1 MKTNWQKDIHDR
13 LGSYEKDAPEGL
25 WEGISR
31 ELPKLNDGVMLTHKP
46 QRTAKFRMWRVAGV
60 AAAASVALVIGYNFL
75 GNSAKDN
82 INIATNTPK
91 HPNMLASNQKPLG
104 NEPTGVCAE
113 QATHSADDL
122 LSEQPVL
129 ASASME
135 QPVLASASTEQ
146 PTLANAS
153 TETDVKVISSKEE
166 NSSKEEYSKKEEN
179 GKENEQ
185 AEVKPEKREDS
196 RVLPKSQNDALL
208 AYNDLTER
216 RGSADVSSRWSVS
229 TGAMG
234 GLGASSTTTAYGDYL
249 VLASPGVMD
258 AKDSPMLDMNTVN
271 RDVEQKTEYDH
282 HLPIRIGLSVAY
294 ALTDRLSIS
303 SGLTYTRLSS
313 DIKDASRESKYIGEQ
328 RLHYVGIPVNV
339 SYKVASFRWISLYG
353 TAGVLAEK
361 CVSGTTDE
369 GYVENNT
376 MKYTNTQDISSKP
389 LQMSVNAGVGI
400 QFDFVDNVGI
410 YAEPGLSYYFD
421 DGSAL
426 QTIYKEKP
434 LNFNLNVGVR
444 FKLGKW
450 KQ

>member
-31 ELPKLNDGVMLTHKP
+31 KLPKLNDGGMLTHKP

-60 AAAASVALVIGYNFL
+60 AAAASVALVIGYSFL

-82 INIATNTPK
+82 INIATNTTK
-91 HPNMLASNQKPLG
+91 HPNMLASSQKPIG

-122 LSEQPVL
+122 LSEQSALAKALTEQPTL

-135 QPVLASASTEQ
+135 
-146 PTLANAS
+146 
-153 TETDVKVISSKEE
+153 TDVKEISSKEE
-166 NSSKEEYSKKEEN
+166 NSKEEN
-179 GKENEQ
+179 KQTETKT
-185 AEVKPEKREDS
+185 AKREDS
-196 RVLPKSQNDALL
+196 YVLPHNPDNNLL
-208 AYNDLTER
+208 AFNDMTER
-216 RGSADVSSRWSVS
+216 RGDEDAPSRWSVS

-234 GLGASSTTTAYGDYL
+234 GLGASGTTIAYGDHL
-249 VLASPGVMD
+249 VLSSPGVAD
-258 AKDSPMLDMNTVN
+258 TKDSPMLDMNTIN
-271 RDVEQKTEYDH
+271 RDIETKTEYDH

-303 SGLTYTRLSS
+303 SGLTYTRLAS

-339 SYKVASFRWISLYG
+339 SYKVASSRWISLYG

-400 QFDFVDNVGI
+400 QFDIIDNVGI

-444 FKLGKW
+444 FKLSKY
-450 KQ
+450 

>member
-31 ELPKLNDGVMLTHKP
+31 RMPKLNDGGMLTDKP

-75 GNSAKDN
+75 GNDTKDN
-82 INIATNTPK
+82 INIPTNTTK
-91 HPNMLASNQKPLG
+91 HPNMLASNKKPLG
-104 NEPTGVCAE
+104 NKPTGVCVE

-122 LSEQPVL
+122 LAEQPKL
-129 ASASME
+129 YKAY
-135 QPVLASASTEQ
+135 TEQ
-146 PTLANAS
+146 PTLASAS
-153 TETDVKVISSKEE
+153 TETDVKEISSKEE
-166 NSSKEEYSKKEEN
+166 NSKEEN
-179 GKENEQ
+179 KQTET
-185 AEVKPEKREDS
+185 KPAKREDS
-196 RVLPKSQNDALL
+196 RVLPHNPDNNLL
-208 AYNDLTER
+208 AFNDMTER
-216 RGSADVSSRWSVS
+216 RGDEDAPSRWSVS

-234 GLGASSTTTAYGDYL
+234 GLGASGTTTAYGDYL
-249 VLASPGVMD
+249 VLSCPGGAD
-258 AKDSPMLDMNTVN
+258 TKDSPMLDMSSVN
-271 RDVEQKTEYDH
+271 RDVETKTEYEH

-303 SGLTYTRLSS
+303 SGLTYTRLAS

-339 SYKVASFRWISLYG
+339 SYKVASFRWLGLYG

-376 MKYTNTQDISSKP
+376 MKYTNTHDISSKP

-400 QFDFVDNVGI
+400 QFDFIDNVGI

-450 KQ
+450 KP

>member
-31 ELPKLNDGVMLTHKP
+31 RMPKLNDGGMLTDKP

-75 GNSAKDN
+75 GNDTKDN
-82 INIATNTPK
+82 INIPTNTTK
-91 HPNMLASNQKPLG
+91 HPNMLASNKKPLG
-104 NEPTGVCAE
+104 NKPTGVCVE

-122 LSEQPVL
+122 LAEQPKL
-129 ASASME
+129 YKAY
-135 QPVLASASTEQ
+135 TEQ
-146 PTLANAS
+146 PTLASAS
-153 TETDVKVISSKEE
+153 TETDVKEISSKEE
-166 NSSKEEYSKKEEN
+166 NSKEEN
-179 GKENEQ
+179 KQTET
-185 AEVKPEKREDS
+185 KPAKREDS
-196 RVLPKSQNDALL
+196 YVLPHNPDNNLL
-208 AYNDLTER
+208 AFNDMTER
-216 RGSADVSSRWSVS
+216 KVDEDAPSRWSVS

-234 GLGASSTTTAYGDYL
+234 GLGASGTTTAYGDYL
-249 VLASPGVMD
+249 VLSCPGVMD
-258 AKDSPMLDMNTVN
+258 TKDSPMLDMSSVN
-271 RDVEQKTEYDH
+271 RDVETKTEYEH

-294 ALTDRLSIS
+294 ALTDRLSIGT
-303 SGLTYTRLSS
+303 GLTYTRLSS
-313 DIKDASRESKYIGEQ
+313 DIKDASMESNYSGEQ

-339 SYKVASFRWISLYG
+339 SYKVASSRWISLYG

-376 MKYTNTQDISSKP
+376 MKYTNTHDISSKP

-400 QFDFVDNVGI
+400 QFNVHDNVGI

-434 LNFNLNVGVR
+434 LNFNLHVGVR
-444 FKLGKW
+444 FKLSKF
-450 KQ
+450 

>member
-31 ELPKLNDGVMLTHKP
+31 KLPKLNDGGMLTHKP

-75 GNSAKDN
+75 GNDTKDN
-82 INIATNTPK
+82 INIATNTTN
-91 HPNMLASNQKPLG
+91 HHNMLASSQKPIG
-104 NEPTGVCAE
+104 NEPTDICAD

-135 QPVLASASTEQ
+135 QPKLASASTEQ

-216 RGSADVSSRWSVS
+216 RGSADASSRWSVS

-249 VLASPGVMD
+249 VLSCPGVMD

-339 SYKVASFRWISLYG
+339 SYKVASFRWLGLYG

-376 MKYTNTQDISSKP
+376 IKYTNTQDISSKP

-400 QFDFVDNVGI
+400 QFDFIDNVGI

-444 FKLGKW
+444 FKLSKY
-450 KQ
+450 

>member
-31 ELPKLNDGVMLTHKP
+31 RMPKLNDGVMLTHKP

-60 AAAASVALVIGYNFL
+60 AAAASVALVIGYSFL
-75 GNSAKDN
+75 GNDVQDN
-82 INIATNTPK
+82 INIPTNTTK
-91 HPNMLASNQKPLG
+91 HPNMLASNKKPLG
-104 NEPTGVCAE
+104 NEPTGVSAE
-113 QATHSADDL
+113 QATHSEDDL
-122 LSEQPVL
+122 LSEQPK
-129 ASASME
+129 
-135 QPVLASASTEQ
+135 
-146 PTLANAS
+146 LANVS
-153 TETDVKVISSKEE
+153 TETDVKEISSKEE
-166 NSSKEEYSKKEEN
+166 NSKEEN
-179 GKENEQ
+179 KQTETKT
-185 AEVKPEKREDS
+185 AKREDS
-196 RVLPKSQNDALL
+196 YVLPKNPDNNLL
-208 AYNDLTER
+208 AFNDMTER
-216 RGSADVSSRWSVS
+216 RGDEDAPSRWSVS

-234 GLGASSTTTAYGDYL
+234 GLGASGTTTAYGDHL
-249 VLASPGVMD
+249 VLSSPGVAD
-258 AKDSPMLDMNTVN
+258 TKDSPMLDMNTIN
-271 RDVEQKTEYDH
+271 RDIETKTEYDH

-339 SYKVASFRWISLYG
+339 SYKVASSRWISLYG

-400 QFDFVDNVGI
+400 QFDFIDNVGI

-444 FKLGKW
+444 FKLSKY
-450 KQ
+450 

>member
-31 ELPKLNDGVMLTHKP
+31 RMPKLNDGGMLTDKP

-60 AAAASVALVIGYNFL
+60 AVAASVALVIGYNFL
-75 GNSAKDN
+75 GNDVQDN
-82 INIATNTPK
+82 INIPTNTTN
-91 HPNMLASNQKPLG
+91 HHNMLASNKKPIG

-122 LSEQPVL
+122 LSEQPKL
-129 ASASME
+129 YKAY
-135 QPVLASASTEQ
+135 TEQ
-146 PTLANAS
+146 PTLASAS
-153 TETDVKVISSKEE
+153 TETDVKEIGSKEE
-166 NSSKEEYSKKEEN
+166 NSKKEN
-179 GKENEQ
+179 GQ
-185 AEVKPEKREDS
+185 TEVKQEKREDN
-196 RVLPKSQNDALL
+196 RMLRKNQDDALL
-208 AYNDLTER
+208 AYNDVTER
-216 RGSADVSSRWSVS
+216 SGSTDAPSRWSVS

-234 GLGASSTTTAYGDYL
+234 GLGASGTTTAYGDYL
-249 VLASPGVMD
+249 VLSCPGGAD
-258 AKDSPMLDMNTVN
+258 TKDSPMLDMSSVN
-271 RDVEQKTEYDH
+271 RDEETKTEYEH

-339 SYKVASFRWISLYG
+339 SYKVASSRWISLYG

-400 QFDFVDNVGI
+400 QFDIIDNVGI

-444 FKLGKW
+444 FKLEKR
-450 KQ
+450 KP

>member
-31 ELPKLNDGVMLTHKP
+31 RMPKLNDGGMLTDKP

-75 GNSAKDN
+75 GNDVQDN
-82 INIATNTPK
+82 INIPTNTTN
-91 HPNMLASNQKPLG
+91 HHNMLASSQKPLG
-104 NEPTGVCAE
+104 NEPTDICAE

-122 LSEQPVL
+122 LSEQPKL
-129 ASASME
+129 YKAY
-135 QPVLASASTEQ
+135 TEQ
-146 PTLANAS
+146 PTLASAS
-153 TETDVKVISSKEE
+153 TETDVKEIGSKEE
-166 NSSKEEYSKKEEN
+166 NSKKEN
-179 GKENEQ
+179 GQ
-185 AEVKPEKREDS
+185 TEVKPEKREDN
-196 RVLPKSQNDALL
+196 RMLRKNQDDALL
-208 AYNDLTER
+208 AYNDVTER
-216 RGSADVSSRWSVS
+216 SGSTDAPSRWSVS

-234 GLGASSTTTAYGDYL
+234 GLGASGTTTAYGDYL
-249 VLASPGVMD
+249 VLSCPGVMD
-258 AKDSPMLDMNTVN
+258 TKDSPMLDMSSVN
-271 RDVEQKTEYDH
+271 RDVETKTEYEH

-339 SYKVASFRWISLYG
+339 SYKVASSRWISLYG

-376 MKYTNTQDISSKP
+376 MKYTNTHDISSKP

-400 QFDFVDNVGI
+400 QFDFIDNVGI

-444 FKLGKW
+444 FKLSKF
-450 KQ
+450 

>member
-31 ELPKLNDGVMLTHKP
+31 RMPKLNDGGMLTDKP

-75 GNSAKDN
+75 GNDTKDN
-82 INIATNTPK
+82 INLATNTTK
-91 HPNMLASNQKPLG
+91 HPNTLASNKKPLG

-122 LSEQPVL
+122 LSEQPAL
-129 ASASME
+129 AK
-135 QPVLASASTEQ
+135 ASTEQ

-153 TETDVKVISSKEE
+153 TETNVKEISSKKENSKEE
-166 NSSKEEYSKKEEN
+166 N
-179 GKENEQ
+179 GQ
-185 AEVKPEKREDS
+185 AEVKPEKREDN
-196 RVLPKSQNDALL
+196 RMLRKNQDDALL
-208 AYNDLTER
+208 AYNDVTER
-216 RGSADVSSRWSVS
+216 SGSTDAPSRWSVS

-234 GLGASSTTTAYGDYL
+234 GLGASGNTTAYGDYL
-249 VLASPGVMD
+249 VLSCPGGAD
-258 AKDSPMLDMNTVN
+258 TKDSPMLDMSSVN
-271 RDVEQKTEYDH
+271 RDVETKTEYEH

-339 SYKVASFRWISLYG
+339 SYKVASSRWISLYG

-376 MKYTNTQDISSKP
+376 MKYTNTHDISSKP

-400 QFDFVDNVGI
+400 QFDFIDNVGI

-450 KQ
+450 KP

>member
-1 MKTNWQKDIHDR
+1 M
-13 LGSYEKDAPEGL
+13 
-25 WEGISR
+25 
-31 ELPKLNDGVMLTHKP
+31 
-46 QRTAKFRMWRVAGV
+46 AGV
-60 AAAASVALVIGYNFL
+60 AVAASVALVIGYNFL
-75 GNSAKDN
+75 GNDTKDN
-82 INIATNTPK
+82 INIPTNTTK
-91 HPNMLASNQKPLG
+91 HPNILASNKKPIG

-122 LSEQPVL
+122 LSEQPKL
-129 ASASME
+129 YKAY
-135 QPVLASASTEQ
+135 TEQ
-146 PTLANAS
+146 PTLASAS
-153 TETDVKVISSKEE
+153 TETDVKEISSKEE
-166 NSSKEEYSKKEEN
+166 NSKKEN
-179 GKENEQ
+179 GQ
-185 AEVKPEKREDS
+185 TEVKPEKREDN
-196 RVLPKSQNDALL
+196 RMLRKNQDDALL
-208 AYNDLTER
+208 AYNDVTER
-216 RGSADVSSRWSVS
+216 SGSTDAPSRWSVS

-234 GLGASSTTTAYGDYL
+234 GLGASGTTTAYGDYL
-249 VLASPGVMD
+249 VLSCPGVMD
-258 AKDSPMLDMNTVN
+258 TKDSPMLDMSSVN
-271 RDVEQKTEYDH
+271 RDEETKTEYEH

-339 SYKVASFRWISLYG
+339 SYKVASSRWISLYG

-376 MKYTNTQDISSKP
+376 MKYTNTHDISSKP
-389 LQMSVNAGVGI
+389 LQMSINAGVGI
-400 QFDFVDNVGI
+400 QFDFIDNVGI

-444 FKLGKW
+444 FKLEKR
-450 KQ
+450 KP

>member
-60 AAAASVALVIGYNFL
+60 AAAASVALVIGYSFL

-91 HPNMLASNQKPLG
+91 HPNMLASNKKPLG

-122 LSEQPVL
+122 LS
-129 ASASME
+129 E

-216 RGSADVSSRWSVS
+216 RGSADAPSRWSVS

-234 GLGASSTTTAYGDYL
+234 GLGASGTTTAYGDYL
-249 VLASPGVMD
+249 VLSCPGVMD

-339 SYKVASFRWISLYG
+339 SYKVASFRWLGLYG

-400 QFDFVDNVGI
+400 QFDFIDNVGI

-444 FKLGKW
+444 FKLGK
-450 KQ
+450 

>member
-31 ELPKLNDGVMLTHKP
+31 RMPKLNDGGMLTDKP

-60 AAAASVALVIGYNFL
+60 AVAASVALVIGYNFL
-75 GNSAKDN
+75 GNDVQDN
-82 INIATNTPK
+82 INIPTNTTK
-91 HPNMLASNQKPLG
+91 HPNILASNKKPIG

-122 LSEQPVL
+122 LSDQPKL
-129 ASASME
+129 AN
-135 QPVLASASTEQ
+135 ASTEQ

-153 TETDVKVISSKEE
+153 TETNVKEIGSKEE
-166 NSSKEEYSKKEEN
+166 NSKKEN
-179 GKENEQ
+179 GQ
-185 AEVKPEKREDS
+185 TEVKPEKREDN
-196 RVLPKSQNDALL
+196 RMLRKNQDDALL
-208 AYNDLTER
+208 AYN
-216 RGSADVSSRWSVS
+216 APSRWSVS

-234 GLGASSTTTAYGDYL
+234 GLGASGTTTAYGDYL
-249 VLASPGVMD
+249 VLSCPGVMD
-258 AKDSPMLDMNTVN
+258 TKDSPMLDMSSVN
-271 RDVEQKTEYDH
+271 RDEETKTEYEH

-339 SYKVASFRWISLYG
+339 SYKVASSRWISLYG

-376 MKYTNTQDISSKP
+376 MKYTNTHDISSKP
-389 LQMSVNAGVGI
+389 LQMSINAGVGI
-400 QFDFVDNVGI
+400 QFDFIDNVGI

-444 FKLGKW
+444 FKLEKR
-450 KQ
+450 KP

>member
-13 LGSYEKDAPEGL
+13 LGCYEKDAPEGL

-31 ELPKLNDGVMLTHKP
+31 ELPKLNDGGMLTHKP
-46 QRTAKFRMWRVAGV
+46 QRTAKFRLWRVAGV
-60 AAAASVALVIGYNFL
+60 AAAASVALVIGYSFL

-82 INIATNTPK
+82 INIPTNTTK
-91 HPNMLASNQKPLG
+91 HPNMLASSQKPLG
-104 NEPTGVCAE
+104 NVPTGVCAE
-113 QATHSADDL
+113 QATHSEDNL
-122 LSEQPVL
+122 LAEQPKL
-129 ASASME
+129 AK
-135 QPVLASASTEQ
+135 ASTEQ
-146 PTLANAS
+146 PTLASAS
-153 TETDVKVISSKEE
+153 METDVKEIGSKEE
-166 NSSKEEYSKKEEN
+166 NSKEEN
-179 GKENEQ
+179 KQTETKT
-185 AEVKPEKREDS
+185 AKREDS
-196 RVLPKSQNDALL
+196 YVLPHNPDNNLL
-208 AYNDLTER
+208 AFNDMTER
-216 RGSADVSSRWSVS
+216 RGDEDAPSRWSVS

-234 GLGASSTTTAYGDYL
+234 GLGASGTTIAYGDHL
-249 VLASPGVMD
+249 VLSSPGVAD
-258 AKDSPMLDMNTVN
+258 TKDSPMLDMNTIN
-271 RDVEQKTEYDH
+271 RDIETKTEYEH

-339 SYKVASFRWISLYG
+339 SYKVASSRWISLYG

-400 QFDFVDNVGI
+400 QFDFIDNVGI

-444 FKLGKW
+444 FKLSKY
-450 KQ
+450 

>member
-31 ELPKLNDGVMLTHKP
+31 RMPKLNDGGMLTDKP

-75 GNSAKDN
+75 GNDVQDN
-82 INIATNTPK
+82 INIPTNTTN
-91 HPNMLASNQKPLG
+91 HHNMLASNKKPLG
-104 NEPTGVCAE
+104 NEPTDICAE

-122 LSEQPVL
+122 LSEQPKL
-129 ASASME
+129 YKAY
-135 QPVLASASTEQ
+135 TEQ
-146 PTLANAS
+146 PTLASAS
-153 TETDVKVISSKEE
+153 TETDVKEISSKEE
-166 NSSKEEYSKKEEN
+166 NSKKEN
-179 GKENEQ
+179 GQ
-185 AEVKPEKREDS
+185 TEVKPEKREDN
-196 RVLPKSQNDALL
+196 RMLRKNQDDALL
-208 AYNDLTER
+208 AYNDVTER
-216 RGSADVSSRWSVS
+216 SGSTDAPSRWSVS

-234 GLGASSTTTAYGDYL
+234 GLGASGTTTAYGDYL
-249 VLASPGVMD
+249 VLSCPGVMD
-258 AKDSPMLDMNTVN
+258 TKDSPMLDMSSVN
-271 RDVEQKTEYDH
+271 RDEETKTEYEH

-339 SYKVASFRWISLYG
+339 SYKVASFRWLGLYG

-400 QFDFVDNVGI
+400 QFDFIDNVGI

-444 FKLGKW
+444 FKLEKR
-450 KQ
+450 KP

>member
-31 ELPKLNDGVMLTHKP
+31 ELPKLNDGGMLTHKP
-46 QRTAKFRMWRVAGV
+46 QHNAAFRMWRVAGV
-60 AAAASVALVIGYNFL
+60 AAAASVALVIGYSFL
-75 GNSAKDN
+75 GNDTKDN
-82 INIATNTPK
+82 INIATNTTN
-91 HPNMLASNQKPLG
+91 HHNMLASSQTPIG
-104 NEPTGVCAE
+104 NEPTDVCAE
-113 QATHSADDL
+113 QATHSADNL
-122 LSEQPVL
+122 LAEQPT
-129 ASASME
+129 SAK
-135 QPVLASASTEQ
+135 ASTEQ
-146 PTLANAS
+146 PTLASAS
-153 TETDVKVISSKEE
+153 METDVKEE
-166 NSSKEEYSKKEEN
+166 DSKKEEN
-179 GKENEQ
+179 GKENGQ
-185 AEVKPEKREDS
+185 TEVKPEKREGS
-196 RVLPKSQNDALL
+196 YVLHKSQDDALL
-208 AYNDLTER
+208 AYNDVTER
-216 RGSADVSSRWSVS
+216 RGSVDASSRWSVS

-234 GLGASSTTTAYGDYL
+234 GLGATSTTTAYGDYL
-249 VLASPGVMD
+249 VLSCPGVMD

-271 RDVEQKTEYDH
+271 RDVEQKTEYEH

-294 ALTDRLSIS
+294 ALTDRLSIGT
-303 SGLTYTRLSS
+303 GLTYTRLSS
-313 DIKDASRESKYIGEQ
+313 DIKDASRESNYSGEQ

-339 SYKVASFRWISLYG
+339 SYKVASSRWISLYG

-400 QFDFVDNVGI
+400 QFDFIDNVGI

-444 FKLGKW
+444 FKLSKY
-450 KQ
+450 

>member
-31 ELPKLNDGVMLTHKP
+31 RMPKLNDGGMLTDKP

-75 GNSAKDN
+75 GNDVQDN
-82 INIATNTPK
+82 INIPTNTTK
-91 HPNMLASNQKPLG
+91 HPNMLASNKKPLG
-104 NEPTGVCAE
+104 NEPTGICAD

-122 LSEQPVL
+122 LSEQPKL
-129 ASASME
+129 AK
-135 QPVLASASTEQ
+135 ASTEQ
-146 PTLANAS
+146 PTLASAS
-153 TETDVKVISSKEE
+153 TETNVKEISSKEE
-166 NSSKEEYSKKEEN
+166 NSKEEENSKKEN
-179 GKENEQ
+179 GQ

-196 RVLPKSQNDALL
+196 YVLPHNPDNNLL
-208 AYNDLTER
+208 AFNDMTER
-216 RGSADVSSRWSVS
+216 RGDEDAPSRWSVS

-234 GLGASSTTTAYGDYL
+234 GLGASGTTTAYGDYL
-249 VLASPGVMD
+249 VLSCPGGAD
-258 AKDSPMLDMNTVN
+258 TKDSPMLDMSSVN

-339 SYKVASFRWISLYG
+339 SYKVASFRWLGLYG

-376 MKYTNTQDISSKP
+376 MKYTNTHDISSKP

-400 QFDFVDNVGI
+400 QFDFIDNVGI

-444 FKLGKW
+444 FKLGK
-450 KQ
+450 

>member
-31 ELPKLNDGVMLTHKP
+31 RMPKLNDGGMLTDKP

-60 AAAASVALVIGYNFL
+60 AAAASVALVIGYNLL
-75 GNSAKDN
+75 GNDVQDN
-82 INIATNTPK
+82 INIPTNTTK
-91 HPNMLASNQKPLG
+91 HPNMLASNKKPLG
-104 NEPTGVCAE
+104 NEPTGVCAD

-122 LSEQPVL
+122 LSEQPTL
-129 ASASME
+129 YN
-135 QPVLASASTEQ
+135 ASTEQ
-146 PTLANAS
+146 PTLASAS
-153 TETDVKVISSKEE
+153 TETNVKEIGSKEE
-166 NSSKEEYSKKEEN
+166 NSKEEN
-179 GKENEQ
+179 KQTETKL
-185 AEVKPEKREDS
+185 AKREDS
-196 RVLPKSQNDALL
+196 YVLPHNPDNNLL
-208 AYNDLTER
+208 AFNDMTGR
-216 RGSADVSSRWSVS
+216 RGDEDAPSRWSVS

-234 GLGASSTTTAYGDYL
+234 GLGASGTTTAYGDYL
-249 VLASPGVMD
+249 VLSCPGGAD
-258 AKDSPMLDMNTVN
+258 TKDSPMLDMSSVN
-271 RDVEQKTEYDH
+271 RDVEQKTEYEH

-339 SYKVASFRWISLYG
+339 SYKVASFRWLGLYG

-376 MKYTNTQDISSKP
+376 MKYTNTHDISSKP
-389 LQMSVNAGVGI
+389 LQISVNAGVGI
-400 QFDFVDNVGI
+400 QFDFIDNVGI

-444 FKLGKW
+444 FKLSKF
-450 KQ
+450 

>member
-31 ELPKLNDGVMLTHKP
+31 ELPKLNDGGMLTDKP
-46 QRTAKFRMWRVAGV
+46 QRTAKFGMWRVAGV

-75 GNSAKDN
+75 GNDTKDN
-82 INIATNTPK
+82 INIATNTLK

-104 NEPTGVCAE
+104 NEPTGICAE

-129 ASASME
+129 AKASI
-135 QPVLASASTEQ
+135 EQ
-146 PTLANAS
+146 PTLAKAF
-153 TETDVKVISSKEE
+153 TETDVKEI
-166 NSSKEEYSKKEEN
+166 SSKEEYSKKEEN

-216 RGSADVSSRWSVS
+216 RGSADASSRWTVS

-234 GLGASSTTTAYGDYL
+234 GLGASGTTTAYGDYL
-249 VLASPGVMD
+249 VLSCPGVMD

-303 SGLTYTRLSS
+303 SGLTYTRLAS

-339 SYKVASFRWISLYG
+339 SYKVASFRWLGLYG

-369 GYVENNT
+369 GYVVNNT
-376 MKYTNTQDISSKP
+376 VQQTNTHDISTKP

-400 QFDFVDNVGI
+400 QFDFIDNVGI
-410 YAEPGLSYYFD
+410 YAEPGLSYYID

-444 FKLGKW
+444 FKLSKY
-450 KQ
+450 

>member
-31 ELPKLNDGVMLTHKP
+31 RMPKLNDGGMLTDKP
-46 QRTAKFRMWRVAGV
+46 QRTAKFRMWRMAGV
-60 AAAASVALVIGYNFL
+60 AAAASVAIVIGYSFL
-75 GNSAKDN
+75 GNDTKDN
-82 INIATNTPK
+82 INIATNTTK
-91 HPNMLASNQKPLG
+91 HPNMLASNKKPLG
-104 NEPTGVCAE
+104 NEPTDICAE

-122 LSEQPVL
+122 LSEQPKL
-129 ASASME
+129 YKAY
-135 QPVLASASTEQ
+135 TEQ

-153 TETDVKVISSKEE
+153 TETNVKEISSKKENSKEE
-166 NSSKEEYSKKEEN
+166 NR
-179 GKENEQ
+179 Q
-185 AEVKPEKREDS
+185 TEVKPEKREDN
-196 RVLPKSQNDALL
+196 RMLRKNQDDALL
-208 AYNDLTER
+208 AYNDVTER
-216 RGSADVSSRWSVS
+216 SGSTDAPSRWSVS

-234 GLGASSTTTAYGDYL
+234 GLGASGTTTAYGDYL
-249 VLASPGVMD
+249 VLSCPGGAD
-258 AKDSPMLDMNTVN
+258 TKDSPMLDMSSVN
-271 RDVEQKTEYDH
+271 RDVETKTEYEH

-313 DIKDASRESKYIGEQ
+313 DIKDASRESKYTGEQ

-339 SYKVASFRWISLYG
+339 SYKVASLRWLGLYG

-369 GYVENNT
+369 GYMENNT
-376 MKYTNTQDISSKP
+376 MKYTNTHDISSKP
-389 LQMSVNAGVGI
+389 LQMSVNAAVGI
-400 QFDFVDNVGI
+400 QFDILNNVGI

-426 QTIYKEKP
+426 QTLYKEKP

-444 FKLGKW
+444 FKIGK
-450 KQ
+450 

>member
-46 QRTAKFRMWRVAGV
+46 QRNAAFRMWRVAGV

-75 GNSAKDN
+75 GNDVQDN
-82 INIATNTPK
+82 INIPTNTTN
-91 HPNMLASNQKPLG
+91 HHNMLASNKKPIG

-122 LSEQPVL
+122 LSDQPKL
-129 ASASME
+129 AN
-135 QPVLASASTEQ
+135 ASTEQ
-146 PTLANAS
+146 PTLASAS
-153 TETDVKVISSKEE
+153 TETDVNEIGSKEE
-166 NSSKEEYSKKEEN
+166 NSKKEEN
-179 GKENEQ
+179 STKENGQ
-185 AEVKPEKREDS
+185 TEVKPEKREDN
-196 RVLPKSQNDALL
+196 RMLRKNQDDALL
-208 AYNDLTER
+208 AYNDVTER
-216 RGSADVSSRWSVS
+216 SGSTDAPSRWSVS

-234 GLGASSTTTAYGDYL
+234 GLGASGTTTAYGDYL
-249 VLASPGVMD
+249 VLSCPGGAD
-258 AKDSPMLDMNTVN
+258 TKDSPMLDMSSVN
-271 RDVEQKTEYDH
+271 RDVETKTEYEH

-339 SYKVASFRWISLYG
+339 SYKVASFRWLGLYG

-376 MKYTNTQDISSKP
+376 MKYTNTHDISSKP

-400 QFDFVDNVGI
+400 QFDFIDNVGI

-444 FKLGKW
+444 FKLEKR
-450 KQ
+450 KP

>member
-13 LGSYEKDAPEGL
+13 LGSYEKDAPEEL

-31 ELPKLNDGVMLTHKP
+31 ELPKLNDGDMLTHKP

-60 AAAASVALVIGYNFL
+60 AAAASVALVIGYSFF
-75 GNSAKDN
+75 GNSANDN
-82 INIATNTPK
+82 INIPTNTPK

-104 NEPTGVCAE
+104 NEPTGVNAD
-113 QATHSADDL
+113 QTTHSADNL
-122 LSEQPVL
+122 LSEQPTL

-135 QPVLASASTEQ
+135 QPKLASASTEQ

-166 NSSKEEYSKKEEN
+166 NSSKEEDSKKEEN

-196 RVLPKSQNDALL
+196 RMLPKSQNDALL

-216 RGSADVSSRWSVS
+216 RGSADASSRWTVS

-234 GLGASSTTTAYGDYL
+234 GLGASGTTTAYGDYL

-271 RDVEQKTEYDH
+271 RDVETKTEYEH

-303 SGLTYTRLSS
+303 SGLTYTRLAS

-339 SYKVASFRWISLYG
+339 SYKVASSRWISLYG

-400 QFDFVDNVGI
+400 QFDFIDNVGI

-444 FKLGKW
+444 FKLGK
-450 KQ
+450 

>member
-31 ELPKLNDGVMLTHKP
+31 RMPKLNDGGMLTDKP

-60 AAAASVALVIGYNFL
+60 AVAASVALVIGYNFL
-75 GNSAKDN
+75 GNDVQDN
-82 INIATNTPK
+82 INIPTNTTN
-91 HPNMLASNQKPLG
+91 HHNMLASNKKPIG

-122 LSEQPVL
+122 LSEQPKL
-129 ASASME
+129 YKAY
-135 QPVLASASTEQ
+135 TEQ
-146 PTLANAS
+146 PTLASAS
-153 TETDVKVISSKEE
+153 TETDVKEIGSKEE
-166 NSSKEEYSKKEEN
+166 NSKKEN
-179 GKENEQ
+179 GQ
-185 AEVKPEKREDS
+185 TEVKPEKREDN
-196 RVLPKSQNDALL
+196 RMLRKNQDDALL
-208 AYNDLTER
+208 AYNDVTER
-216 RGSADVSSRWSVS
+216 SGSTDAPSRWSVS

-234 GLGASSTTTAYGDYL
+234 GLGASGTTTAYGDYL
-249 VLASPGVMD
+249 VLSCPGGAD
-258 AKDSPMLDMNTVN
+258 TKDSPMLDMSSVN
-271 RDVEQKTEYDH
+271 RDEETKTEYEH

-339 SYKVASFRWISLYG
+339 SYKVASSRWISLYG

-400 QFDFVDNVGI
+400 QFDIIDNVGI

-444 FKLGKW
+444 FKLEKR
-450 KQ
+450 KP

>member
-31 ELPKLNDGVMLTHKP
+31 RMPKLNDGGMLTDKP

-60 AAAASVALVIGYNFL
+60 AVAASVALVIGYNFL
-75 GNSAKDN
+75 GNDTKDN
-82 INIATNTPK
+82 INIPTNTTK
-91 HPNMLASNQKPLG
+91 HPNILASNKKPIG

-122 LSEQPVL
+122 LSEQPKL
-129 ASASME
+129 YKAY
-135 QPVLASASTEQ
+135 TEQ
-146 PTLANAS
+146 PTLASAS
-153 TETDVKVISSKEE
+153 TETDVKEISSKEE
-166 NSSKEEYSKKEEN
+166 NSKKEN
-179 GKENEQ
+179 GQ
-185 AEVKPEKREDS
+185 TEVKQEKREDN
-196 RVLPKSQNDALL
+196 RMLRKNQDDALL
-208 AYNDLTER
+208 AYNDVTER
-216 RGSADVSSRWSVS
+216 SGSTDAPSRWSVS

-234 GLGASSTTTAYGDYL
+234 GLGASGTTTAYGDYL
-249 VLASPGVMD
+249 VLSCPGGAD
-258 AKDSPMLDMNTVN
+258 TKDSPMLDMSSVN
-271 RDVEQKTEYDH
+271 RDVETKTEYEH

-294 ALTDRLSIS
+294 ALTDRLSIN

-339 SYKVASFRWISLYG
+339 SYKVASSRWISLYG

-376 MKYTNTQDISSKP
+376 MKYTNTHDISSKP
-389 LQMSVNAGVGI
+389 LQMSINAGVGI
-400 QFDFVDNVGI
+400 QFDIIDNVGI

-444 FKLGKW
+444 FKLEKR
-450 KQ
+450 KP

>member
-31 ELPKLNDGVMLTHKP
+31 ELPKLNDGGMLTDKP

-60 AAAASVALVIGYNFL
+60 AAAASVALVIGYSFL
-75 GNSAKDN
+75 GNDVQDN
-82 INIATNTPK
+82 INIPTNTTK
-91 HPNMLASNQKPLG
+91 HPNMLASSQKPIG
-104 NEPTGVCAE
+104 NEPTGVCAD

-122 LSEQPVL
+122 LSEQPKL
-129 ASASME
+129 AK
-135 QPVLASASTEQ
+135 ASTEQ
-146 PTLANAS
+146 PTLASAS
-153 TETDVKVISSKEE
+153 TETDVKEIGSKEE
-166 NSSKEEYSKKEEN
+166 NSKEENSKEEN
-179 GKENEQ
+179 GQ
-185 AEVKPEKREDS
+185 TEVKPEKREDN
-196 RVLPKSQNDALL
+196 RMLRKNQDDALL
-208 AYNDLTER
+208 AYNDVTER
-216 RGSADVSSRWSVS
+216 SGSTDAPSRWSVS

-234 GLGASSTTTAYGDYL
+234 GLGASGTTTAYGDYL
-249 VLASPGVMD
+249 VLSCPGGAD
-258 AKDSPMLDMNTVN
+258 TKDSPMLDMSSVN
-271 RDVEQKTEYDH
+271 RDVETKTEYEH

-339 SYKVASFRWISLYG
+339 SYKVASFRWLGLYG

-376 MKYTNTQDISSKP
+376 MKYTNTHDISSKP

-400 QFDFVDNVGI
+400 QFDFIDNVGI

-444 FKLGKW
+444 FKLGK
-450 KQ
+450 

>member
-31 ELPKLNDGVMLTHKP
+31 RMPKLNDGGMLTDKP

-60 AAAASVALVIGYNFL
+60 AVAASVALVIGYNFL
-75 GNSAKDN
+75 GNDVQDN
-82 INIATNTPK
+82 INIPTNTTN
-91 HPNMLASNQKPLG
+91 HHNMLASNKKPIG

-122 LSEQPVL
+122 LSEQPKL
-129 ASASME
+129 YKAY
-135 QPVLASASTEQ
+135 TEQ
-146 PTLANAS
+146 PTLASAS
-153 TETDVKVISSKEE
+153 TETDVKEIGSKEE
-166 NSSKEEYSKKEEN
+166 NSKKEN
-179 GKENEQ
+179 GQ
-185 AEVKPEKREDS
+185 TEVKPEKREDN
-196 RVLPKSQNDALL
+196 RMLRKNQDDALL
-208 AYNDLTER
+208 AYNDVTER
-216 RGSADVSSRWSVS
+216 SGSTDAPSRWSVS

-234 GLGASSTTTAYGDYL
+234 GLGASGTTTAYGDYL
-249 VLASPGVMD
+249 VLSCPGGAD
-258 AKDSPMLDMNTVN
+258 TKDSPMLDMSSVN
-271 RDVEQKTEYDH
+271 RDEETKTEYEH

-339 SYKVASFRWISLYG
+339 SYKVASSRWISLYG

-389 LQMSVNAGVGI
+389 LLMSVNAGVGI
-400 QFDFVDNVGI
+400 QFDIIDNVGI

-444 FKLGKW
+444 FKLEKR
-450 KQ
+450 KP

>member
-82 INIATNTPK
+82 INIATNTTK
-91 HPNMLASNQKPLG
+91 HPNMLASNKKPIG

-122 LSEQPVL
+122 LAEQPKL
-129 ASASME
+129 AK
-135 QPVLASASTEQ
+135 ASTEQ
-146 PTLANAS
+146 PTLASAS
-153 TETDVKVISSKEE
+153 MKTDVKEISSKEE
-166 NSSKEEYSKKEEN
+166 NSKEEN
-179 GKENEQ
+179 KQTET
-185 AEVKPEKREDS
+185 KPAKREDS
-196 RVLPKSQNDALL
+196 YVLPHNPDNNLL
-208 AYNDLTER
+208 AFNDMTER
-216 RGSADVSSRWSVS
+216 RGDEDAPSRWSVS

-234 GLGASSTTTAYGDYL
+234 GLGASGTTTAYGDHL
-249 VLASPGVMD
+249 VLSSPGVAD
-258 AKDSPMLDMNTVN
+258 TKDSPMLDMNTIN
-271 RDVEQKTEYDH
+271 RDIETKTEYEH

-339 SYKVASFRWISLYG
+339 SYKVASFRWLGLYG

-400 QFDFVDNVGI
+400 QFDFIDNVGI

-444 FKLGKW
+444 FKLEKR
-450 KQ
+450 KP

>member
-31 ELPKLNDGVMLTHKP
+31 ELPKLNDGGMLTHKP
-46 QRTAKFRMWRVAGV
+46 QHNAAFRVWRVAGV
-60 AAAASVALVIGYNFL
+60 AAAASVALVIGYSFL
-75 GNSAKDN
+75 GNDTKDN
-82 INIATNTPK
+82 INIATNTTK
-91 HPNMLASNQKPLG
+91 HPNMIASSQTPIS
-104 NEPTGVCAE
+104 NEPTDVCAE

-122 LSEQPVL
+122 LAEQPT
-129 ASASME
+129 S
-135 QPVLASASTEQ
+135 ASASTEQ
-146 PTLANAS
+146 PTLAKAS
-153 TETDVKVISSKEE
+153 METDVKEE
-166 NSSKEEYSKKEEN
+166 DCKKEEN

-196 RVLPKSQNDALL
+196 RMLPKSQNDALL
-208 AYNDLTER
+208 AYNDVTER
-216 RGSADVSSRWSVS
+216 RGSTDASSRWTVS

-234 GLGASSTTTAYGDYL
+234 GLGATSTTTAYGDYL

-294 ALTDRLSIS
+294 ALTDRLSIGT
-303 SGLTYTRLSS
+303 GLTYTRLSS
-313 DIKDASRESKYIGEQ
+313 DIKDASMESNYSGEQ

-339 SYKVASFRWISLYG
+339 SYKVASSRWISMYG

-369 GYVENNT
+369 GYVVNNT
-376 MKYTNTQDISSKP
+376 VQQTNTHDISSKP

-400 QFDFVDNVGI
+400 QFNVHDNVGI

-444 FKLGKW
+444 FKLSKY
-450 KQ
+450 

>member
-31 ELPKLNDGVMLTHKP
+31 RMPKLNDGVMLTHKP

-75 GNSAKDN
+75 GNDVQDN
-82 INIATNTPK
+82 INIPTNTTK
-91 HPNMLASNQKPLG
+91 HPNMLASSQKPLG

-122 LSEQPVL
+122 LSEQPTL
-129 ASASME
+129 ASA
-135 QPVLASASTEQ
+135 LTEQ

-153 TETDVKVISSKEE
+153 TETDVKEISSKEE
-166 NSSKEEYSKKEEN
+166 NSKEEN
-179 GKENEQ
+179 KQTET
-185 AEVKPEKREDS
+185 KPAKREDS
-196 RVLPKSQNDALL
+196 YVLTRNPDNNLL
-208 AYNDLTER
+208 AFNDMKER
-216 RGSADVSSRWSVS
+216 RGDEDAPSRWSVS

-234 GLGASSTTTAYGDYL
+234 GLGASGTTTAYGDHL
-249 VLASPGVMD
+249 VLSSPGVAD
-258 AKDSPMLDMNTVN
+258 TKDSPMLDMNTIN
-271 RDVEQKTEYDH
+271 RDIETKTEYEH

-303 SGLTYTRLSS
+303 SGLTYTRLAS

-339 SYKVASFRWISLYG
+339 SYKVASFRWLGLYG

-400 QFDFVDNVGI
+400 QFDFIDNVGI

-444 FKLGKW
+444 FKLSKY
-450 KQ
+450 

>member
-31 ELPKLNDGVMLTHKP
+31 RMPKLNDGGMLTHKP

-91 HPNMLASNQKPLG
+91 HPYMLASNKKPLG
-104 NEPTGVCAE
+104 NEPTGVSVE
-113 QATHSADDL
+113 QATHSEDNL
-122 LSEQPVL
+122 LAEQPTL
-129 ASASME
+129 ASASTK
-135 QPVLASASTEQ
+135 QPTLASASTEQ
-146 PTLANAS
+146 PTLASAS
-153 TETDVKVISSKEE
+153 TETDVKEIGSKEE
-166 NSSKEEYSKKEEN
+166 NSKEEN
-179 GKENEQ
+179 KQTETKT
-185 AEVKPEKREDS
+185 AKREDS
-196 RVLPKSQNDALL
+196 YVLPQNPDNNLL
-208 AYNDLTER
+208 AFNDMTER
-216 RGSADVSSRWSVS
+216 RGDEDAPSRWSVS

-234 GLGASSTTTAYGDYL
+234 GLGASGTTTAYGDHL
-249 VLASPGVMD
+249 VFSSPGVAD
-258 AKDSPMLDMNTVN
+258 TKDSPMLDMNTIN
-271 RDVEQKTEYDH
+271 RDIETKTEYEH

-339 SYKVASFRWISLYG
+339 SYKVASSRWISLYG

-400 QFDFVDNVGI
+400 QFDFIDNVGI

-421 DGSAL
+421 DGSEL

-444 FKLGKW
+444 FKLSKY
-450 KQ
+450 

>member
-25 WEGISR
+25 WEGIRR
-31 ELPKLNDGVMLTHKP
+31 ELPKLNDGGMLTHKP

-75 GNSAKDN
+75 GNDVQDN
-82 INIATNTPK
+82 INIPTNTTK
-91 HPNMLASNQKPLG
+91 HPNMLASNKKPLG
-104 NEPTGVCAE
+104 NEPTGVSAD
-113 QATHSADDL
+113 QTTHSADDL
-122 LSEQPVL
+122 LAEQPTL
-129 ASASME
+129 ANVSTK
-135 QPVLASASTEQ
+135 QPTLASASTEQ
-146 PTLANAS
+146 PTLASAS
-153 TETDVKVISSKEE
+153 TETDVKEIGSKEE
-166 NSSKEEYSKKEEN
+166 NSKEEN
-179 GKENEQ
+179 KQTETKT
-185 AEVKPEKREDS
+185 AKREDS
-196 RVLPKSQNDALL
+196 YVLPQNPDNNLL
-208 AYNDLTER
+208 AFNDMTER
-216 RGSADVSSRWSVS
+216 RGDEDAPSRWSVS

-234 GLGASSTTTAYGDYL
+234 GLGASGTTTAYGDHL
-249 VLASPGVMD
+249 VFSSPGVAD
-258 AKDSPMLDMNTVN
+258 TKDSPMLDMNTIN
-271 RDVEQKTEYDH
+271 RDIETKTEYEH

-339 SYKVASFRWISLYG
+339 SYKVASSRWISLYG

-400 QFDFVDNVGI
+400 QFDFIDNVGI

-421 DGSAL
+421 DGSEL

-444 FKLGKW
+444 FKLSKY
-450 KQ
+450 

>member
-31 ELPKLNDGVMLTHKP
+31 ELPKLNDGDMLTHKP
-46 QRTAKFRMWRVAGV
+46 QRTAKFRLWRVAGV
-60 AAAASVALVIGYNFL
+60 AAAASVALVIGYSFL

-91 HPNMLASNQKPLG
+91 HPNMLASNKKPLG
-104 NEPTGVCAE
+104 NEPTGVCAD

-122 LSEQPVL
+122 LSEQPKL
-129 ASASME
+129 AN
-135 QPVLASASTEQ
+135 ASTEQ
-146 PTLANAS
+146 PTLASAS
-153 TETDVKVISSKEE
+153 MEPDVKEISSKEE
-166 NSSKEEYSKKEEN
+166 NRKEEN
-179 GKENEQ
+179 KQTET
-185 AEVKPEKREDS
+185 KPAKREDS
-196 RVLPKSQNDALL
+196 YVLPHNPDNNLL
-208 AYNDLTER
+208 AFNDMTER
-216 RGSADVSSRWSVS
+216 RGDEDAPSRWSVS

-234 GLGASSTTTAYGDYL
+234 GLGASGTTTAYGDHL
-249 VLASPGVMD
+249 VLSSPGVAD
-258 AKDSPMLDMNTVN
+258 TKDSPMLDMNTIN
-271 RDVEQKTEYDH
+271 RDIETKTKYDH

-313 DIKDASRESKYIGEQ
+313 DIKDTSRESKYIGEQ

-339 SYKVASFRWISLYG
+339 SYKVASSRWISLYG

-400 QFDFVDNVGI
+400 QFDFIDNVGI

-444 FKLGKW
+444 FKLSKY
-450 KQ
+450 

>member
-31 ELPKLNDGVMLTHKP
+31 RMPKLNDGGMLTHKP

-60 AAAASVALVIGYNFL
+60 AAAASVALVIGYSFL

-82 INIATNTPK
+82 INIATNTTK
-91 HPNMLASNQKPLG
+91 HPNMLASSQKPLG
-104 NEPTGVCAE
+104 NEPTGVSAD
-113 QATHSADDL
+113 QAMHSEDDL
-122 LSEQPVL
+122 LSEQPKL
-129 ASASME
+129 AN
-135 QPVLASASTEQ
+135 ASTEQ
-146 PTLANAS
+146 PTLASVSTEQPTLASAS
-153 TETDVKVISSKEE
+153 TETDVKEIGSKEE
-166 NSSKEEYSKKEEN
+166 NSKEEN
-179 GKENEQ
+179 KQTETKT
-185 AEVKPEKREDS
+185 AKREDS
-196 RVLPKSQNDALL
+196 YVLPQNPDNNLL
-208 AYNDLTER
+208 AFNDMTER
-216 RGSADVSSRWSVS
+216 RGDEDVPSRWSVS

-234 GLGASSTTTAYGDYL
+234 GLGASGTTTAYGDHL
-249 VLASPGVMD
+249 VLSSPGVAD
-258 AKDSPMLDMNTVN
+258 TKDSPMLDMNTIN
-271 RDVEQKTEYDH
+271 RDIETKTEYEH

-339 SYKVASFRWISLYG
+339 SYKVASSRWISLYG

-376 MKYTNTQDISSKP
+376 MKYTNTHDISSKP

-400 QFDFVDNVGI
+400 QFDFIDNVGI

-444 FKLGKW
+444 FRLSKY
-450 KQ
+450 

>member
-13 LGSYEKDAPEGL
+13 LCSYEKDAPEGL

-31 ELPKLNDGVMLTHKP
+31 KLPKLNDGGMLTHKP

-75 GNSAKDN
+75 GNDTKDN
-82 INIATNTPK
+82 INIATNTTN
-91 HPNMLASNQKPLG
+91 HHNMLASSQKPIG
-104 NEPTGVCAE
+104 NEPTDICAD

-122 LSEQPVL
+122 LSEQPKL
-129 ASASME
+129 ANASTE
-135 QPVLASASTEQ
+135 QPKLASASTEQ
-146 PTLANAS
+146 PTLASAS
-153 TETDVKVISSKEE
+153 METDVKEISSKEE
-166 NSSKEEYSKKEEN
+166 NSKEEN
-179 GKENEQ
+179 KQTET
-185 AEVKPEKREDS
+185 KPVKREDS
-196 RVLPKSQNDALL
+196 YVLPQNPDNNLL
-208 AYNDLTER
+208 AFNDMTER
-216 RGSADVSSRWSVS
+216 RGDEDAPSRWSVS

-234 GLGASSTTTAYGDYL
+234 GLGASGTTIAYGDHL
-249 VLASPGVMD
+249 VLSSPGVAD
-258 AKDSPMLDMNTVN
+258 TKDSPMLDMNTIN
-271 RDVEQKTEYDH
+271 RDIETKTEYDH

-294 ALTDRLSIS
+294 ALTDRMSIS

-339 SYKVASFRWISLYG
+339 SYKVASSRWISLYG

-369 GYVENNT
+369 GYAENNT

-400 QFDFVDNVGI
+400 QFDIIDNVGI

-444 FKLGKW
+444 FRLSKY
-450 KQ
+450 

>member
-31 ELPKLNDGVMLTHKP
+31 RMPKLNDGVMLTHKP

-75 GNSAKDN
+75 GNSVKDN
-82 INIATNTPK
+82 INIATNTTK
-91 HPNMLASNQKPLG
+91 HPNMLASNKKPLG
-104 NEPTGVCAE
+104 NEPTDICAD
-113 QATHSADDL
+113 QATHSEDNL
-122 LSEQPVL
+122 LAEQPTL
-129 ASASME
+129 AK
-135 QPVLASASTEQ
+135 ASTEQ
-146 PTLANAS
+146 PTLASAS
-153 TETDVKVISSKEE
+153 MEPDVKEISSKEE
-166 NSSKEEYSKKEEN
+166 NSKEEN
-179 GKENEQ
+179 KQTET
-185 AEVKPEKREDS
+185 KPAKREDS
-196 RVLPKSQNDALL
+196 YVLPHNPDNNLL
-208 AYNDLTER
+208 AFNDMTER
-216 RGSADVSSRWSVS
+216 RGDEDAPSRWSVS

-234 GLGASSTTTAYGDYL
+234 GLGASGTTTAYGDHL
-249 VLASPGVMD
+249 VFSFPGVAD
-258 AKDSPMLDMNTVN
+258 TKDSPMLDMNTIN
-271 RDVEQKTEYDH
+271 RDIETKTEYDH

-339 SYKVASFRWISLYG
+339 SYKVASSRWISLYG

-400 QFDFVDNVGI
+400 QFDIFDNVGI

-444 FKLGKW
+444 FRLSKY
-450 KQ
+450 

>member
-31 ELPKLNDGVMLTHKP
+31 RMPKLNDGGMLTDKP
-46 QRTAKFRMWRVAGV
+46 QRTAKFRMWRMAGV
-60 AAAASVALVIGYNFL
+60 AAAASVALVIGYSFL
-75 GNSAKDN
+75 GNDTKDN
-82 INIATNTPK
+82 INIPTNTTK
-91 HPNMLASNQKPLG
+91 HPNMLASNKKPLG

-122 LSEQPVL
+122 LSEQPKL
-129 ASASME
+129 AK
-135 QPVLASASTEQ
+135 ASTEQ

-153 TETDVKVISSKEE
+153 TETNVKEISSKKENSKEE
-166 NSSKEEYSKKEEN
+166 NSKEDNKQTE
-179 GKENEQ
+179 
-185 AEVKPEKREDS
+185 AKPAKREDS
-196 RVLPKSQNDALL
+196 YVLPHNPDNNLL
-208 AYNDLTER
+208 AFNDMTER
-216 RGSADVSSRWSVS
+216 RGDEDASSRWSVS

-249 VLASPGVMD
+249 VLSCPGVMD
-258 AKDSPMLDMNTVN
+258 AKDSPMLDMNTIN
-271 RDVEQKTEYDH
+271 RDIETKTEYEH

-339 SYKVASFRWISLYG
+339 SYKVASSRWISLYG

-400 QFDFVDNVGI
+400 QFDFIDNVGI

-444 FKLGKW
+444 FKLGK
-450 KQ
+450 

>member
-46 QRTAKFRMWRVAGV
+46 QRNAAFRMWRVAGV
-60 AAAASVALVIGYNFL
+60 AVAASVALVIGYNFL
-75 GNSAKDN
+75 GNDTKDN
-82 INIATNTPK
+82 INIPTNTTK
-91 HPNMLASNQKPLG
+91 HPNILASNKKPIG

-122 LSEQPVL
+122 LSEQPKL
-129 ASASME
+129 YKAY
-135 QPVLASASTEQ
+135 TEQ
-146 PTLANAS
+146 PTLASAS
-153 TETDVKVISSKEE
+153 TETDVKEISSKEE
-166 NSSKEEYSKKEEN
+166 NSKKEN
-179 GKENEQ
+179 GQ
-185 AEVKPEKREDS
+185 TEVKPEKREDN
-196 RVLPKSQNDALL
+196 RMLRKNQDDALL
-208 AYNDLTER
+208 AYNDVTER
-216 RGSADVSSRWSVS
+216 SGSTDAPSRWSVS

-234 GLGASSTTTAYGDYL
+234 GLGASGTTTAYGDYL
-249 VLASPGVMD
+249 VLSCPGVMD
-258 AKDSPMLDMNTVN
+258 TKDSPMLDMSSVN
-271 RDVEQKTEYDH
+271 RDEETKTEYEH

-294 ALTDRLSIS
+294 ALTDRLSFS

-339 SYKVASFRWISLYG
+339 SYKVASSRWISLYG

-376 MKYTNTQDISSKP
+376 MKYTNTHDISSKP
-389 LQMSVNAGVGI
+389 LQMSINAGVGI
-400 QFDFVDNVGI
+400 QFDFIDNVGI

-444 FKLGKW
+444 FKLSKF
-450 KQ
+450 

>member
-1 MKTNWQKDIHDR
+1 M
-13 LGSYEKDAPEGL
+13 
-25 WEGISR
+25 
-31 ELPKLNDGVMLTHKP
+31 
-46 QRTAKFRMWRVAGV
+46 AGV
-60 AAAASVALVIGYNFL
+60 AAAASVALVIGYSFL

-91 HPNMLASNQKPLG
+91 HPNMLASNKKPLG
-104 NEPTGVCAE
+104 NEPTGVSAE

-122 LSEQPVL
+122 LTEQPTL
-129 ASASME
+129 AKASTE
-135 QPVLASASTEQ
+135 QPTLASASTEQ
-146 PTLANAS
+146 PTLASAS
-153 TETDVKVISSKEE
+153 TETDVKEIGSKEE
-166 NSSKEEYSKKEEN
+166 NSKEEN
-179 GKENEQ
+179 KQTETKT
-185 AEVKPEKREDS
+185 AKREDS
-196 RVLPKSQNDALL
+196 YVLPHNPDNNLL
-208 AYNDLTER
+208 AFNDMTER
-216 RGSADVSSRWSVS
+216 SGDKDAPSRWSVS

-234 GLGASSTTTAYGDYL
+234 GLGASGTTTAYGDYL
-249 VLASPGVMD
+249 VLSCPGVMD
-258 AKDSPMLDMNTVN
+258 TKDSPMLDMSSVN
-271 RDVEQKTEYDH
+271 RDEETKTEYEH

-339 SYKVASFRWISLYG
+339 SYKVASSRWISLYG

-376 MKYTNTQDISSKP
+376 MKYTNTHDISSKP

-400 QFDFVDNVGI
+400 QFDFIDNVGI

-444 FKLGKW
+444 FKLEKR
-450 KQ
+450 KP

>member
-31 ELPKLNDGVMLTHKP
+31 ELPKLNDGGMLTDKP

-75 GNSAKDN
+75 GNHTKDN
-82 INIATNTPK
+82 INIATNTTK
-91 HPNMLASNQKPLG
+91 HPNMLASNKKPLG

-113 QATHSADDL
+113 QATHSEDNL
-122 LSEQPVL
+122 L
-129 ASASME
+129 A
-135 QPVLASASTEQ
+135 EQ

-153 TETDVKVISSKEE
+153 TEQPTLASASTETNVKEISSKEE
-166 NSSKEEYSKKEEN
+166 NSKEEENSKKED
-179 GKENEQ
+179 GQ
-185 AEVKPEKREDS
+185 AEVKPAKREGS
-196 RVLPKSQNDALL
+196 RMLRKNQDDALL
-208 AYNDLTER
+208 AYNDVTER
-216 RGSADVSSRWSVS
+216 SGSTDAPSRWSVS

-234 GLGASSTTTAYGDYL
+234 GLGASGTTTAYGDYL
-249 VLASPGVMD
+249 VLSCPGVAD
-258 AKDSPMLDMNTVN
+258 TKDSPMLDMSSVN
-271 RDVEQKTEYDH
+271 RDVETKTEYEH

-303 SGLTYTRLSS
+303 SGLTYTRLAS
-313 DIKDASRESKYIGEQ
+313 DIKDASRESKYSGEQ

-339 SYKVASFRWISLYG
+339 SYKVASSRWISLYG

-376 MKYTNTQDISSKP
+376 MKYTNTHDISSKP

-400 QFDFVDNVGI
+400 QFDFIDNVGI

-444 FKLGKW
+444 FKLSKF
-450 KQ
+450 

>member
-75 GNSAKDN
+75 GNDVQDN
-82 INIATNTPK
+82 INLATNTTK
-91 HPNMLASNQKPLG
+91 HPNMLASNKKPIG
-104 NEPTGVCAE
+104 NVPTGVYAE

-122 LSEQPVL
+122 SSEQPKLYKAYTEQPTL

-135 QPVLASASTEQ
+135 
-146 PTLANAS
+146 
-153 TETDVKVISSKEE
+153 TDVKEISNKEENSKEE
-166 NSSKEEYSKKEEN
+166 NKQTET
-179 GKENEQ
+179 
-185 AEVKPEKREDS
+185 KPAKREDS
-196 RVLPKSQNDALL
+196 YVLPHNPDNNLL
-208 AYNDLTER
+208 AFNDMTER
-216 RGSADVSSRWSVS
+216 KVDEDAPSRWSVS

-234 GLGASSTTTAYGDYL
+234 GLGASGTTTAYGDYL
-249 VLASPGVMD
+249 VLSCPGGAD
-258 AKDSPMLDMNTVN
+258 TKDSPMLDMNSVN
-271 RDVEQKTEYDH
+271 RDVETKTEYEH

-303 SGLTYTRLSS
+303 SGLTYTRLAS

-339 SYKVASFRWISLYG
+339 SYKVASSRWISLYG

-376 MKYTNTQDISSKP
+376 MKYTNTHDISSKP

-400 QFDFVDNVGI
+400 QFDFIDNVGI

-444 FKLGKW
+444 FKLEKR
-450 KQ
+450 KP

>member
-31 ELPKLNDGVMLTHKP
+31 RMPKLNDGGMLTDKP
-46 QRTAKFRMWRVAGV
+46 QRTAKFRMWRVVGV
-60 AAAASVALVIGYNFL
+60 AVAASVALVIGYNFL
-75 GNSAKDN
+75 GNDTKDN
-82 INIATNTPK
+82 INIPTNTTK
-91 HPNMLASNQKPLG
+91 HPNILASNKKPIG

-122 LSEQPVL
+122 LSEQPKL
-129 ASASME
+129 YKAY
-135 QPVLASASTEQ
+135 TEQ
-146 PTLANAS
+146 PTLASAS
-153 TETDVKVISSKEE
+153 TETDVKEISSKEE
-166 NSSKEEYSKKEEN
+166 NSKKEN
-179 GKENEQ
+179 GQ
-185 AEVKPEKREDS
+185 TEVKPEKREDN
-196 RVLPKSQNDALL
+196 RMLRKNQDDALL
-208 AYNDLTER
+208 AYNDVTER
-216 RGSADVSSRWSVS
+216 SGSTDAPSRWSVS

-234 GLGASSTTTAYGDYL
+234 GLGASGTTTAYGDYL
-249 VLASPGVMD
+249 VLSCPGVMD
-258 AKDSPMLDMNTVN
+258 TKDSPMLDMSSVN
-271 RDVEQKTEYDH
+271 RDEETKTEYEH

-339 SYKVASFRWISLYG
+339 SYKVASSRWISLYG

-376 MKYTNTQDISSKP
+376 MKYTNTHDISSKP

-400 QFDFVDNVGI
+400 QFDFIDNVGI

-444 FKLGKW
+444 FKLSKF
-450 KQ
+450 

>member
-25 WEGISR
+25 WEGVSR
-31 ELPKLNDGVMLTHKP
+31 ELPKLNDGGMLTRKP
-46 QRTAKFRMWRVAGV
+46 QHNAAFRMWRVAGV
-60 AAAASVALVIGYNFL
+60 AAAASVALVIGYSFL
-75 GNSAKDN
+75 DNDTKDN
-82 INIATNTPK
+82 INIATNTTN
-91 HPNMLASNQKPLG
+91 HHNMLASCQKPIG

-122 LSEQPVL
+122 LSEQPTL
-129 ASASME
+129 AK
-135 QPVLASASTEQ
+135 ASTEQ

-153 TETDVKVISSKEE
+153 TETDVKEISSKKE
-166 NSSKEEYSKKEEN
+166 NSKKDN
-179 GKENEQ
+179 GL

-196 RVLPKSQNDALL
+196 YVLPQNPDNNLL
-208 AYNDLTER
+208 AFNDMTER
-216 RGSADVSSRWSVS
+216 RGDEDAPSRWSVS

-234 GLGASSTTTAYGDYL
+234 GLGASGTTIAYGDHL
-249 VLASPGVMD
+249 VLSSPGVAD
-258 AKDSPMLDMNTVN
+258 TKDSPMLDMNTIN

-339 SYKVASFRWISLYG
+339 SYKVASSRWISLYG

-376 MKYTNTQDISSKP
+376 MKNTNTQDISSKP

-400 QFDFVDNVGI
+400 QFDIIDNVGI

-421 DGSAL
+421 DGSEL

-444 FKLGKW
+444 FRLSKY
-450 KQ
+450 